1 MKNITHV
8 CCSGYEG
15 NIKFAIQKGLIEG
28 ESVIDFFDD
37 LSNGAI
43 SAISEGGQRVN
54 WLKKLYP
61 YENEMFFDDY
71 EMLSRGFHQRISSVS
86 SDAIY
91 LWYGENSKEICN
103 LMYILTLLESKSGR
117 IYTINVSEKVYKIS
131 KRPPYSIRRVGEMVP
146 EKINDYALLKK
157 SLDYDVHIQYINL
170 WSDLIKENSNLRA
183 IKDKRVIS
191 VQNDYFDEM
200 ILSYTSKK
208 FAQCARTVG
217 EAYGRADKYISI
229 DFIFWRILELIKINK
244 IAFSGSLGIMREM
257 KIKKV

>member
-8 CCSGYEG
+8 CCSEYGET
-15 NIKFAIQKGLIEG
+15 IKLAIQKGLIEG
-28 ESVIDFFDD
+28 ESVIDLFDD
-37 LSNGAI
+37 LSNGPI

-71 EMLSRGFHQRISSVS
+71 EMSNRGFHQRISSVS
-86 SDAIY
+86 SDEIY

-117 IYTINVSEKVYKIS
+117 IYTINVSEKVYRIS

-200 ILSYTSKK
+200 ILTYTSKK
-208 FAQCARTVG
+208 FAHCARTVG
-217 EAYGRADKYISI
+217 EAYGKADEYISD

-244 IAFSGSLGIMREM
+244 IAFSGSIGIMREM
-257 KIKKV
+257 KIRKV